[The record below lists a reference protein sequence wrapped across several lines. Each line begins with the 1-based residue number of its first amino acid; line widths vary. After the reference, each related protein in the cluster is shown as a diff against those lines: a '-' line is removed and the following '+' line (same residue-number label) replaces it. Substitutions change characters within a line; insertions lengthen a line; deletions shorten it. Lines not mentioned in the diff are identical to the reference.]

1 MLPACGTENAG
12 YKLNSCRA
20 GHPARAAQCRF
31 EHWGCHLQRD
41 GERKPYISFLYPM
54 GTRKA
59 RAPVWALMLTGQHV
73 CQSGEFHQGIIHP
86 QHPPSPR
93 GFTLPDCIPHLTPY
107 HSWWSCRSHNA
118 TPMAAARA
126 PWPERAAGESC
137 HAGSVPCSSTASSVA
152 GQPALPAPHCEFP
165 SIFSPVIN
173 NSSGIRHQ
181 LPKQRGR
188 GATRH
193 PKQTEPPCQQRCP
206 SEPSSRT
213 FRYTLGPC
221 GDRWGLLM
229 SALAPH
235 LLLFLNSALAQ
246 AQEPLPV

>member
-1 MLPACGTENAG
+1 
-12 YKLNSCRA
+12 
-20 GHPARAAQCRF
+20 
-31 EHWGCHLQRD
+31 
-41 GERKPYISFLYPM
+41 
-54 GTRKA
+54 
-59 RAPVWALMLTGQHV
+59 MLTRQHLS
-73 CQSGEFHQGIIHP
+73 QPGEFYQGIIHP

-93 GFTLPDCIPHLTPY
+93 WFTLPDGIPRPSPY

-181 LPKQRGR
+181 LPEQRGR

-193 PKQTEPPCQQRCP
+193 PKQTEPPCQQHCT

-235 LLLFLNSALAQ
+235 LLLLLNSGLAQ
-246 AQEPLPV
+246 VREPLPVPSNPGTGSWLSLAMPSSVTPCSWL